1 MSGSID
7 DLKKAAL
14 QASEDQEKFAEQCRG
29 IAEELKKDA
38 VSIANALGSHKTSD
52 NVVNAIQKASQ
63 AVESAAETCK
73 KSATA
78 TRDYVAQQF
87 GGQ

>member
-14 QASEDQEKFAEQCRG
+14 QASEHQEKFAGQCRV

-38 VSIANALGSHKTSD
+38 VSIANALGSHKTSG

-63 AVESAAETCK
+63 AVESAAESCS
-73 KSATA
+73 KSAVA
-78 TRDYVAQQF
+78 TRNYVAQQF

>member
-7 DLKKAAL
+7 ELKKAAL
-14 QASEDQEKFAEQCRG
+14 QASEDQEKFAEQCRV
-29 IAEELKKDA
+29 IAEDLKKDA

-52 NVVNAIQKASQ
+52 NVVSAIQKASQ
-63 AVESAAETCK
+63 AVESAAESCK